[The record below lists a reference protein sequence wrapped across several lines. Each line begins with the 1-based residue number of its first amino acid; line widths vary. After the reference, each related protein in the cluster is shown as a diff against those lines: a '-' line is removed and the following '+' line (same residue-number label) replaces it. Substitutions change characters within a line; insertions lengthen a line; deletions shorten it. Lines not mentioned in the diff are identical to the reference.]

1 MNNHQKGAK
10 ASYIA
15 LIVFILIWM
24 WGASGLHRFTK
35 ETFAEFQAPALQIVS
50 KGSDLARY
58 WELKSRS
65 NEELI
70 SASRDL
76 ARINAAL
83 ELRIHSMDDI
93 RRENTRLRE
102 NARYSSNSEFLTVV
116 ARVISRDS
124 SSWWQK
130 IIIRKG
136 RNDGIRPGSPV
147 VFSDRV
153 IGRVSAVHLN
163 ISEVDLVTSPSFRCT
178 AFLIGDEKR
187 RIVYVR
193 GDAANSL
200 SPNKAKVTAIPID
213 YNPPTGQPI
222 KVLTTGLGGVFPS
235 GLILGE
241 VDGAIRMSTDDNYK
255 VADLNPAKDLNMIEE
270 VSVLVP
276 QYPTANEILLAPSEK
291 IKLEEFK

>member
-1 MNNHQKGAK
+1 MNNHSKGAK

-15 LIVFILIWM
+15 LIAFIAIWM
-24 WGASGLHRFTK
+24 SGANTLHRFTK
-35 ETFAEFQAPALQIVS
+35 ETFAEFQAPALQLVS
-50 KGSDLARY
+50 KGSDLSRY

-65 NEELI
+65 HDELI
-70 SASRDL
+70 AASRDL
-76 ARINAAL
+76 SRINAAL
-83 ELRIHSMDDI
+83 ELRLHSMDDI

-102 NARYSSNSEFLTVV
+102 NARYTSNSEFFTVV
-116 ARVISRDS
+116 ARVISRDT

-136 RNDGIRPGSPV
+136 RNDGVRPGSPV
-147 VFSDRV
+147 VFSDKV
-153 IGRVSAVHLN
+153 IGRVSTVHLN
-163 ISEVDLVTSPSFRCT
+163 ISEVDLVTSPTFRCT
-178 AFLIGDEKR
+178 AFLVGDEKR

-200 SPNKAKVTAIPID
+200 SPSKAKITGIPID
-213 YNPPTGQPI
+213 YNPPTGQAI

-241 VDGAIRMSTDDNYK
+241 VDGSIRMNTDDNYK
-255 VADLNPAKDLNMIEE
+255 VADLNPAKNLDMIEE

-276 QYPTANEILLAPSEK
+276 QYPTANEILLSPSEK
-291 IKLEEFK
+291 IKLEEFR

>member
-15 LIVFILIWM
+15 LIAFILIWM
-24 WGASGLHRFTK
+24 SGGNTLHRFTK
-35 ETFAEFQAPALQIVS
+35 ETFAEFQAPALQLVS
-50 KGSDLARY
+50 KGSDLSRY
-58 WELKSRS
+58 WDLKSRS

-83 ELRIHSMDDI
+83 ELRLHSMDDI
-93 RRENTRLRE
+93 RRENARLRE
-102 NARYSSNSEFLTVV
+102 NARYTSNSEYLTVV
-116 ARVISRDS
+116 ARVISRDT

-130 IIIRKG
+130 ILIRKG

-147 VFSDRV
+147 IFSDKI
-153 IGRVSAVHLN
+153 IGRVSVVHLN
-163 ISEVDLVTSPSFRCT
+163 VSEVDLITSPAFRCT
-178 AFLIGDEKR
+178 AFLVGDDKR
-187 RIVYVR
+187 RIVYVK

-200 SPNKAKVTAIPID
+200 SPSRAKITAIPLD
-213 YNPPTGQPI
+213 YNPPLGQPI
-222 KVLTTGLGGVFPS
+222 KVMTTGLGGVFPS

-241 VDGAIRMSTDDNYK
+241 VDGSIRMSNDDNYK
-255 VADLNPAKDLNMIEE
+255 VADLRPAKSLDMIEE

-276 QYPTANEILLAPSEK
+276 QYPTASEILLAPSEK

>member
-1 MNNHQKGAK
+1 MNNHSQGAK

-15 LIVFILIWM
+15 LIVFVILWM
-24 WGASGLHRFTK
+24 SGASTLHRFTQ
-35 ETFAEFQAPALQIVS
+35 ETFAEFQAPALQLVS
-50 KGSDLARY
+50 KGSDLSRY

-65 NEELI
+65 HEELI

-83 ELRIHSMDDI
+83 ELRLHSMDDI

-102 NARYSSNSEFLTVV
+102 NARYTSNSDYFTVV
-116 ARVISRDS
+116 ARVISRDT

-147 VFSDRV
+147 VFSDKV

-163 ISEVDLVTSPSFRCT
+163 ISEVDLVTSPTFRCT
-178 AFLIGDEKR
+178 AFLVGDEKR

-200 SPNKAKVTAIPID
+200 SPSKAKITGIPID
-213 YNPPTGQPI
+213 YNQPTGQTI

-241 VDGAIRMSTDDNYK
+241 VDGNVRLSNEDNYK
-255 VADLNPAKDLNMIEE
+255 VADLSPAKSLDMIEE

-276 QYPTANEILLAPSEK
+276 QYPTANEILLSPSEK
-291 IKLEEFK
+291 IKLEEFR

>member
-15 LIVFILIWM
+15 LAIFVGLWIS
-24 WGASGLHRFTK
+24 GASTLHRFTK
-35 ETFAEFQAPALQIVS
+35 ETFAEFQAPALQLVS

-70 SASRDL
+70 AASRDL

-83 ELRIHSMDDI
+83 ELRLHSMDDI
-93 RRENTRLRE
+93 RRENKRLRE
-102 NARYSSNSEFLTVV
+102 NARYTSNSEFLTVV
-116 ARVISRDS
+116 ARVISRDT

-130 IIIRKG
+130 ITIRKG
-136 RNDGIRPGSPV
+136 RSDGIRPGSPV
-147 VFSDRV
+147 VFGDKV

-163 ISEVDLVTSPSFRCT
+163 ISEVDLVTSPTFRCT
-178 AFLIGDEKR
+178 AFLVGDDKR

-200 SPNKAKVTAIPID
+200 SPGRGKITAIPVD
-213 YNPPTGQPI
+213 YNPPLGQSI

-241 VDGAIRMSTDDNYK
+241 VEGSIRLSNDDNYK
-255 VADLNPAKDLNMIEE
+255 VADLSPAKSLDMIEE

-276 QYPTANEILLAPSEK
+276 QYPTANEILLSPSEK
-291 IKLEEFK
+291 IMEEFK

>member
-15 LIVFILIWM
+15 LIVFVLIWIS
-24 WGASGLHRFTK
+24 GANALHRFTK
-35 ETFAEFQAPALQIVS
+35 ETFAEFQAPALQIAS
-50 KGSDLARY
+50 KGSDLSRY

-83 ELRIHSMDDI
+83 ELRLHSMDDI

-102 NARYSSNSEFLTVV
+102 NARYTSNSEFLTVV
-116 ARVISRDS
+116 ARVISRDT

-147 VFSDRV
+147 VFSDKV

-163 ISEVDLVTSPSFRCT
+163 ISEVDLVTSPTFRCT
-178 AFLIGDEKR
+178 AFLVGDEKR
-187 RIVYVR
+187 RIVYVK

-200 SPNKAKVTAIPID
+200 SPGRAKITGIPID

-222 KVLTTGLGGVFPS
+222 KVLT
-235 GLILGE
+235 
-241 VDGAIRMSTDDNYK
+241 
-255 VADLNPAKDLNMIEE
+255 
-270 VSVLVP
+270 
-276 QYPTANEILLAPSEK
+276 
-291 IKLEEFK
+291 